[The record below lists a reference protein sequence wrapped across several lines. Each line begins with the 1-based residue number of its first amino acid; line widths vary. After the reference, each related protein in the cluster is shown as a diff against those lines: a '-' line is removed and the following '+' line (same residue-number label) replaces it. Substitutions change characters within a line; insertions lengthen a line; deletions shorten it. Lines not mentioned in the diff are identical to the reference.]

1 VKIDILETPELGDRS
16 YVISDGRT
24 AVVIDPQRDLDR
36 LEPLLAE
43 AGTVTHVLETHVHN
57 DYLSGGLELAR
68 RTGAEYGVNAAD
80 QVAFE
85 RTPLRDGDVVT
96 AGGLHISVIATPG
109 HTDTHLAYSITTHG
123 GGVTGTGGA
132 DGSSDAALF
141 TGGSLLFGAV
151 GRTDLCGPELT
162 RPLSHAQY
170 ASAHRLALLPS
181 STRIFPTHGFGSFC
195 SSGGASDA
203 TAATLADELQK
214 NGVFSADSEDA
225 FVDELIASLGAYPT
239 YYAHMGPLNRT
250 RLGAVDL
257 AAPVSVV
264 SPGEVRARI
273 AAGEV
278 VVDLRDRVAFAAGHL
293 RGSTGIT
300 LGSQLATFV
309 GWLVPFGAPL
319 TLIASSRDDL
329 EVARRQLAR
338 IGYDEITGTT
348 APVADIAPTLSF
360 RRATYDDLAAELH
373 PGDVVVDVRR
383 AEERESG
390 AIEGAVHIPLHEL
403 LARLDEIPPGR
414 VWVHCVSG
422 FRAGTAAGLLADA
435 GRDVIQLD
443 DHIDHA
449 HTLGLVI
456 T

>member
-1 VKIDILETPELGDRS
+1 MKIDILETPELGDRS
-16 YVISDGRT
+16 YVVSDGQT
-24 AVVIDPQRDLDR
+24 AVIIDPQRDLDR
-36 LEPLLAE
+36 LEPLLAD
-43 AGTVTHVLETHVHN
+43 AGVVTHVLETHVHN

-80 QVAFE
+80 RVAFE
-85 RTPLRDGDVVT
+85 RTPLHDGDVVT
-96 AGGLHISVIATPG
+96 AGGLHIAVIATPG
-109 HTDTHLAYSITTHG
+109 HTNTHLAYSITADA
-123 GGVTGTGGA
+123 GVGVRNGTG
-132 DGSSDAALF
+132 DAALF
-141 TGGSLLFGAV
+141 TGGSLLFGSV

-170 ASAHRLALLPS
+170 ASAQRLARLPAG
-181 STRIFPTHGFGSFC
+181 TRVFPTHGFGSFC
-195 SSGGASDA
+195 SSGGASDV
-203 TAATLADELQK
+203 TAATLADELGK

-239 YYAHMGPLNRT
+239 YYAHMGPLNRS
-250 RLGAVDL
+250 GSAAVDL
-257 AAPVSVV
+257 AAPVTVLSC
-264 SPGEVRARI
+264 GEVRARI

-319 TLIASSRDDL
+319 TLIASSPEDID
-329 EVARRQLAR
+329 VARRQLVR
-338 IGYDEITGTT
+338 IGYDEIAGTT
-348 APVADIAPTLSF
+348 APVADIATTLSF
-360 RRATYDDLAAELH
+360 RRATYDELAAERA
-373 PGDVVVDVRR
+373 PGDVVLDVRR

-390 AIEGAVHIPLHEL
+390 AVDGAVHIPLHEL

-435 GRDVIQLD
+435 GYDAIQLD
-443 DHIDHA
+443 DHIDRA
-449 HTLGLVI
+449 HTLGLVM